1 VSGFCDVIFA
11 RYKNMLPSIRN
22 KHSLIRLKF
31 WLYKISG
38 WLIFVFVPIAS
49 GTLLV
54 MKQEVAIV
62 ASVIGTLLS
71 LGYFLQK
78 QKLEELRVFREIFK
92 ECNARYYQMNET
104 LDAIAKKTD
113 EVKPEEKAKVID
125 YLNLCG
131 EQYLYYK
138 LGYIEPSVW
147 QAWITGMEAHIAA
160 PNISS
165 IWAIEK
171 RKGSYYDLPL

>member
-1 VSGFCDVIFA
+1 
-11 RYKNMLPSIRN
+11 M
-22 KHSLIRLKF
+22 KH
-31 WLYKISG
+31 
-38 WLIFVFVPIAS
+38 
-49 GTLLV
+49 
-54 MKQEVAIV
+54 EVATV
-62 ASVIGTLLS
+62 AAVIGTILS

-78 QKLEELRVFREIFK
+78 QKLEELRLFRDIFK
-92 ECNARYYQMNET
+92 ECNARYYQMKEA
-104 LDAIAKKTD
+104 LEAIATKTD
-113 EVKPEEKAKVID
+113 EVTPEEKVKVID

-147 QAWITGMEAHIAA
+147 QAWFTGMQTHVVA

-165 IWAIEK
+165 IWAVEK